1 MLGAQACNLCEGTF
15 PKDMHRESR
24 RRAGRGR
31 DMQQITWECQRVPQ
45 QPVPAT
51 GPGAFFN

>member
-15 PKDMHRESR
+15 PKDMHKESR